1 MHKNKR
7 KRIMQELVDL
17 QDELTLEEDSA
28 IYIDDDIEDIYDL
41 IEDHKK
47 FMEEHPELVKYCYTS
62 KQFINSM
69 KSDDDFIYV
78 YIGNKGLRYNVRR
91 YLGRKRRKQ

>member
-7 KRIMQELVDL
+7 KRIMQELMDL
-17 QDELTLEEDSA
+17 QDKLTVDDYED
-28 IYIDDDIEDIYDL
+28 DEIEDIYDL

-47 FMEEHPELVKYCYTS
+47 FMEEHPELVKHCHTYR
-62 KQFINSM
+62 QFIDGMM
-69 KSDDDFIYV
+69 KRDEFIYV

-91 YLGRKRRKQ
+91 YLGRKRRKRSR